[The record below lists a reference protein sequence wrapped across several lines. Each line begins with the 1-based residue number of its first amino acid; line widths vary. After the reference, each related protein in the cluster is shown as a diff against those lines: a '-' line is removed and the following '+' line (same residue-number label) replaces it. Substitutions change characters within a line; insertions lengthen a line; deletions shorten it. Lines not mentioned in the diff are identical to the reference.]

1 MRKSSLAALLLF
13 CVCLVASPVDARRT
27 GVNYV
32 SKVFRDGAY
41 LPYVYDEGD
50 VVNRYGPGKQSVDR
64 SGLIRR
70 LYRDAV
76 SGFEV
81 RITSNPDVA
90 AEFRTIDEIRVSS
103 VASGYVVLDKV
114 EPLTGISLK
123 GVRIGDPLERVH
135 KAVRSTMKWDSIVEQ
150 ISGVPADR
158 VCGYQEDGSNICY
171 YVRLNKVVAMA
182 VGFGP

>member
-1 MRKSSLAALLLF
+1 MCLAAT
-13 CVCLVASPVDARRT
+13 PVDASRT
-27 GVNYV
+27 GVDYV

-41 LPYVYDEGD
+41 LPYVYDECD
-50 VVNRYGPGKQSVDR
+50 VVKRYGPGKQSVDR

-70 LYRDAV
+70 LYRDVV
-76 SGFEV
+76 SGLEV

-90 AEFRTIDEIRVSS
+90 SEFRTIDEIRVSS
-103 VASGYVVLDKV
+103 IASGDVVSNKV
-114 EPLTGISLK
+114 EPLRGISLK

-135 KAVRSTMKWDSIVEQ
+135 KAVGSTVKWDSVVEQ
-150 ISGVPADR
+150 ISGVTAER
-158 VCGYQEDGSNICY
+158 VCGHQEDGSNICY